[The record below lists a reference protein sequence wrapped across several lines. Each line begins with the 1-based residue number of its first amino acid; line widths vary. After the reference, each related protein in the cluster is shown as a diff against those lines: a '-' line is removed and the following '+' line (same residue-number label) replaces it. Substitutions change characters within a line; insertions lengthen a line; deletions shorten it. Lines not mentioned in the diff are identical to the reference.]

1 MKNYNDLLTGI
12 LIGTVVG
19 GMYSAHLGIVL
30 QVAFGL
36 LVLAFAIKVLG
47 LLK

>member
-1 MKNYNDLLTGI
+1 MKNYPDLLTGI

-19 GMYSAHLGIVL
+19 GMYASHLGIIL

-36 LVLAFAIKVLG
+36 LVLTFAVKVLG